1 MANRVLV
8 VDDEEALVEGLT
20 ALLECEKIE
29 SQGADSR
36 LAAEALIGQTFYQ
49 VVITDLCLHTRED
62 GIQLVEHVREISPRS
77 RIVVLSAYATAEI
90 EDELLARG
98 VSLVL
103 QKPSFGETIIEAV
116 QALLAE
122 IEREADADDSLTLEQ
137 LYLSARKRLYSI
149 PRKRFN
155 LSHDRAEDVLQEA
168 WLLFLQ
174 KRNLIQS
181 AAPWL
186 AGTVVNL
193 SRQQL
198 DRRSRKREVD
208 EEASG
213 LAELPDPRH
222 ETPDNALALRQAL
235 DRVDERTRMLCDLI
249 GIEGLSYEEVSAAT
263 GLPLGSIGPLY
274 MRAKKTLRNALTH

>member
-8 VDDEEALVEGLT
+8 VDDEAEMVEGLT
-20 ALLECEKIE
+20 ALFDYEMIE
-29 SQGADSR
+29 SEGADSR
-36 LAAEALIGQTFYQ
+36 LAAEALIGQRFFQ
-49 VVITDLCLHTRED
+49 VVITDLCLHTREE
-62 GIQLVEHVREISPRS
+62 GLQLVDHVRRISPRS
-77 RIVVLSAYATAEI
+77 RIVVLSAYATSEI
-90 EDELLARG
+90 EDELLMRG

-103 QKPSFGETIIEAV
+103 QKPSVGEAIIEAV

-122 IEREADADDSLTLEQ
+122 IEREADTNDSLTLEQ

-149 PRKRFN
+149 PTKRFN

-168 WLLFLQ
+168 WVLFLQ

-198 DRRSRKREVD
+198 DRRTRKREVD
-208 EEASG
+208 EETSG
-213 LAELPDPRH
+213 LAEYPDPRQRA
-222 ETPDNALALRQAL
+222 PDDALALRQAL
-235 DRVDERTRMLCDLI
+235 GRVDERTRMLCDLI
-249 GIEGLSYEEVSAAT
+249 GLEGLSYEEVSAAT

-274 MRAKKTLRNALTH
+274 IRAKKTLRSALTH

>member
-1 MANRVLV
+1 MTKQVLV
-8 VDDEEALVEGLT
+8 VDDEVAMVEGLT
-20 ALLECEKIE
+20 ALFDCEQIE
-29 SQGADSR
+29 SEGADSR
-36 LAAEALIGQTFYQ
+36 IAAEALLDQTFFQ
-49 VVITDLCLHTRED
+49 VVLTDLCLHTREE
-62 GIQLVEHVREISPRS
+62 GLQLVDHIRRTSPRS
-77 RIVVLSAYATAEI
+77 RIVVLSAYATWEI
-90 EDELLARG
+90 EDELLTRG

-103 QKPSFGETIIEAV
+103 QKPTFGDAIIEAV

-122 IEREADADDSLTLEQ
+122 IEREADEDDSLTLEE

-168 WLLFLQ
+168 WVLFLQ

-198 DRRSRKREVD
+198 DRRTRKREVD

-222 ETPDNALALRQAL
+222 QAPDNALAVRQAL
-235 DRVDERTRMLCDLI
+235 GRVDERTRMLCDLI

-274 MRAKKTLRNALTH
+274 IRAKKALRNALSH